1 MHVGYYSATTIQVVV
16 RERTRVMRKA
26 VVVMNLVV
34 VVVRLA
40 AREVEVLGAV

>member
-1 MHVGYYSATTIQVVV
+1 MHVGYYSATAMVV

-34 VVVRLA
+34 VLRLA
-40 AREVEVLGAV
+40 GREVEVLGAV